1 MKLKKISTKMMLTI
15 LPLVIVALVL
25 LTVIS
30 IIFSRRTITNQIKD
44 RMAAELSAEEGN
56 MAEYLDSVSN
66 MATVISRVV
75 GTSYKTTDW
84 TTYESMLTEIISDS
98 DIVLGSGLWFEPYA
112 YDSAQKYYGPY
123 VYKDGDSTVTTW
135 EYSNAEYDYFNQEY
149 YTNAANSDKAV
160 ITDPYYDPTSQTVM
174 ASCSMPIIA
183 DGQYIGCVTVDI
195 TLGTITSIVDDILVG
210 KNGTG
215 MLITSSGVYL
225 AGVDAELVSNGTN
238 IADDE
243 NASLAAAGAE
253 MMKNGSGITSFKS
266 GGDTINLYYKA
277 LASTGWILSIQM
289 PQSELMAEIQS
300 LTMILAIVA
309 VIFVLLCAVVIL
321 VEVHNISKSIIKV
334 KAFAGSL
341 AQGDFTVDPINVKSQ
356 DELGNMSSSLN
367 QMFDSNRS
375 VISNIKYKA
384 DDIDQSSQLL
394 RHAASELSEKF
405 KEIQS
410 YMSDV
415 NNAMITTSAA
425 TEEVNAS
432 TEEVLSNVNLLTTE
446 TDSSLDMAQEIKERA
461 SEVGRSS
468 REAYESAT
476 TLSTQF
482 EERLQV
488 SMENAKVVSSI
499 GEMAAVISNIAE
511 EINLLSLN
519 ASIEAARA
527 GEAGRG
533 FAVVA
538 TEIGGLATSTSEAVG
553 EIQNTINDVQK
564 AFNGLSSEAKEL
576 LSFLQ
581 DTVAPDYNRFIH
593 VAEQY
598 GNDAD
603 SIESTSNQ
611 ISEMALNI
619 KSIME
624 EVTSAVQSIA
634 EATNDT
640 TELSSNIMNSID
652 LVSGNVNDVSDMSA
666 SQEEIASDLKQVVS
680 QFNL

>member
-1 MKLKKISTKMMLTI
+1 MKLKKISTKMLLTI

-30 IIFSRRTITNQIKD
+30 IVSSRRTITNQIKN

-66 MATVISRVV
+66 MATFISRVV
-75 GTSYKTTDW
+75 STSYKTTDW
-84 TTYESMLTEIISDS
+84 ETYEKMLTAIISDNE
-98 DIVLGSGLWFEPYA
+98 IILGSGLWFEPYA
-112 YDSAQKYYGPY
+112 YDSAQQYYGPY
-123 VYKDGDSTVTTW
+123 VYKDGDSVVTTW

-149 YTNAANSDKAV
+149 YTNATSFENAV
-160 ITDPYYDPTSQTVM
+160 ITDPYYDPTSGTVM
-174 ASCSMPIIA
+174 ATCSMPIK
-183 DGQYIGCVTVDI
+183 DGDQYLGCVTVDI
-195 TLGTITSIVDDILVG
+195 TLDSITSIVDDILVG

-225 AGVDAELVSNGTN
+225 AGVDEELVSSGVN
-238 IADDE
+238 ISDDE

-253 MMKNGSGITSFKS
+253 MMANKDGITSFKKN
-266 GGDTINLYYKA
+266 GNVINLYYKS

-289 PQSELMAEIQS
+289 PQSELMTEIQS
-300 LTMILAIVA
+300 LTLILGVIA
-309 VIFVLLCAVVIL
+309 VVFVLLCAFVIL
-321 VEVHNISKSIIKV
+321 IEVRSISKSIIKV

-341 AQGDFTVDPINVKSQ
+341 AQGDFTVDPIQVKSQ

-367 QMFDSNRS
+367 QMFDSNRN
-375 VISNIKYKA
+375 VIFNIKFKA
-384 DDIDQSSQLL
+384 GDIDQSSQLL
-394 RHAASELSEKF
+394 RHAASELSDKF
-405 KEIQS
+405 KEIQN

-415 NNAMITTSAA
+415 NSAMITTSAA

-482 EERLQV
+482 EQRLQA
-488 SMENAKVVSSI
+488 SMEDAKVVASI
-499 GEMAAVISNIAE
+499 SEMAAVISNIAE

-564 AFNGLSSEAKEL
+564 AFSGLSAEAQDL

-581 DTVAPDYNRFIH
+581 NTVAPDYNKFID

-619 KSIME
+619 KSIIE

-652 LVSGNVNDVSDMSA
+652 LVSSNVNDVSDMSA